1 MKIELNEE
9 SAWAVSII
17 AIGLATALTVSLL
30 LSYYRLKVEKLTEI
44 VKAGANPVV
53 VRCALYQSCPATGL
67 IVVEKQP

>member
-9 SAWAVSII
+9 SAWSVSVFAI
-17 AIGLATALTVSLL
+17 AFAIALTVSLSF
-30 LSYYRLKVEKLTEI
+30 SYYRFKAEKLTEM

-53 VRCALYQSCPATGL
+53 VRCALYMSCPATGL